1 LALLFDG
8 FGLFCWRSF
17 ASGALLPGDEVGV
30 AGGGVIPGFRALTN
44 VERDVPQKKENRKA
58 LEDFPVQG
66 ASDEYYY
73 MT

>member
-1 LALLFDG
+1 M
-8 FGLFCWRSF
+8 
-17 ASGALLPGDEVGV
+17 
-30 AGGGVIPGFRALTN
+30 
-44 VERDVPQKKENRKA
+44 RDVPQKKENWKA